1 MFFILF
7 VQMFSYLKTISDSHN
22 LLVKYLYLFVIKLF
36 IFNRRIKG
44 TNGEEMARMS
54 DEAFENICNF
64 MTDIS
69 YRIRTQAARL
79 LGTFLSVSS
88 SVLLKTL
95 DQTLMSNLR
104 VYIYFF
110 TV

>member
-1 MFFILF
+1 MYICLHTSLYIYILSINI
-7 VQMFSYLKTISDSHN
+7 VLN
-22 LLVKYLYLFVIKLF
+22 L
-36 IFNRRIKG
+36 NRRIKG
-44 TNGEEMARMS
+44 VNGEEMARMS

-69 YRIRTQAARL
+69 YRIRTQASKL

-104 VYIYFF
+104 VNIKYLYKHNILYMLYNSFIS
-110 TV
+110 

>member
-1 MFFILF
+1 MKL
-7 VQMFSYLKTISDSHN
+7 MYYS
-22 LLVKYLYLFVIKLF
+22 LF
-36 IFNRRIKG
+36 IICCYIIHVINQLLYFNRRIKG
-44 TNGEEMARMS
+44 TNSEEMVRMS

-69 YRIRTQAARL
+69 YRIRTQAAKL
-79 LGTFLSVSS
+79 LGTFRFVST

-104 VYIYFF
+104 VSIFYNINIILTF
-110 TV
+110 

>member
-1 MFFILF
+1 MSELPIIHISTYVYIYSILF
-7 VQMFSYLKTISDSHN
+7 INNVLC
-22 LLVKYLYLFVIKLF
+22 
-36 IFNRRIKG
+36 FNRRIKG
-44 TNGEEMARMS
+44 ANGEEMARMS

-69 YRIRTQAARL
+69 YRIRTQAAKL

-104 VYIYFF
+104 VNIKDL
-110 TV
+110 

>member
-1 MFFILF
+1 
-7 VQMFSYLKTISDSHN
+7 
-22 LLVKYLYLFVIKLF
+22 
-36 IFNRRIKG
+36 
-44 TNGEEMARMS
+44 MARMS

-69 YRIRTQAARL
+69 YRIRTQAATL
-79 LGTFLSVSS
+79 LGTFNSVST

-104 VYIYFF
+104 VNTYKYFNLKYILYVYFEKHNQG
-110 TV
+110 

>member
-1 MFFILF
+1 MKICMFFNI
-7 VQMFSYLKTISDSHN
+7 V
-22 LLVKYLYLFVIKLF
+22 LYF
-36 IFNRRIKG
+36 IRKIKG

-64 MTDIS
+64 LTDIS
-69 YRIRTQAARL
+69 YRIRTQAVKL
-79 LGTFLSVSS
+79 LGTFNSVST

-104 VYIYFF
+104 VRIFAYFK
-110 TV
+110 

>member
-1 MFFILF
+1 MKHKNFIR
-7 VQMFSYLKTISDSHN
+7 K
-22 LLVKYLYLFVIKLF
+22 
-36 IFNRRIKG
+36 IKG
-44 TNGEEMARMS
+44 ANGEEMARMC

-79 LGTFLSVSS
+79 LGQFLSVSS
-88 SVLLKTL
+88 SILLKTL

-104 VYIYFF
+104 VSFF
-110 TV
+110 MLCF

>member
-1 MFFILF
+1 
-7 VQMFSYLKTISDSHN
+7 
-22 LLVKYLYLFVIKLF
+22 
-36 IFNRRIKG
+36 
-44 TNGEEMARMS
+44 MARMS

-69 YRIRTQAARL
+69 YRIRTQAAKL
-79 LGTFLSVSS
+79 LGTFHSVST

-104 VYIYFF
+104 VMSNLYIYIYINIKGLKIIIKFSGDF
-110 TV
+110 VL

>member
-1 MFFILF
+1 
-7 VQMFSYLKTISDSHN
+7 
-22 LLVKYLYLFVIKLF
+22 
-36 IFNRRIKG
+36 
-44 TNGEEMARMS
+44 MARMS

-104 VYIYFF
+104 VNISNIYNLYVYNCKKILELLLYFCV
-110 TV
+110 TEKKNIY

>member
-1 MFFILF
+1 M
-7 VQMFSYLKTISDSHN
+7 Q
-22 LLVKYLYLFVIKLF
+22 LLLLYYQLLY
-36 IFNRRIKG
+36 FNRRIKG

-69 YRIRTQAARL
+69 YRIRTLAAKL
-79 LGTFLSVSS
+79 LGTFHSVSTN
-88 SVLLKTL
+88 VLLKTL

-104 VYIYFF
+104 VSIFYNINISH
-110 TV
+110 TL

>member
-1 MFFILF
+1 
-7 VQMFSYLKTISDSHN
+7 
-22 LLVKYLYLFVIKLF
+22 LY
-36 IFNRRIKG
+36 FNRRIKG

-69 YRIRTQAARL
+69 YRIRTQAAKL
-79 LGTFLSVSS
+79 LGTFLSVST

-104 VYIYFF
+104 VSIYTYI
-110 TV
+110 

>member
-1 MFFILF
+1 
-7 VQMFSYLKTISDSHN
+7 
-22 LLVKYLYLFVIKLF
+22 
-36 IFNRRIKG
+36 
-44 TNGEEMARMS
+44 MARMS

-69 YRIRTQAARL
+69 YRIRTQAAKL
-79 LGTFLSVSS
+79 LGTFHSVSS

-104 VYIYFF
+104 VIILIYVFVYFF
-110 TV
+110 VVAIILHYFVHKIQF

>member
-1 MFFILF
+1 M
-7 VQMFSYLKTISDSHN
+7 TN
-22 LLVKYLYLFVIKLF
+22 LLY
-36 IFNRRIKG
+36 FNRRIKG

-69 YRIRTQAARL
+69 YRIRTQAAKL
-79 LGTFLSVSS
+79 LGTFLSVST

-104 VYIYFF
+104 VMLNLYIQNS
-110 TV
+110 